1 MVPGIEIKEKA
12 QIVGTLLGSLESQLG
27 SIQEKA
33 LAADQV
39 YLQNIN
45 RGIFLVAFPGRP
57 KRLHWEMNWEAIGFI
72 EANS

>member
-39 YLQNIN
+39 HLQNIN
-45 RGIFLVAFPGRP
+45 WGIFLVAFPGRP
-57 KRLHWEMNWEAIGFI
+57 KQLHQEMNWEAISFI

>member
-1 MVPGIEIKEKA
+1 MLPGIEIKEKA

-27 SIQEKA
+27 AIQEKA
-33 LAADQV
+33 LAVDQV

-45 RGIFLVAFPGRP
+45 RGIFLVAFPGKP
-57 KRLHWEMNWEAIGFI
+57 KRLHREMNWEAIGFI

>member
-1 MVPGIEIKEKA
+1 MLPGIEIKEKA

-27 SIQEKA
+27 AIQEKA

-57 KRLHWEMNWEAIGFI
+57 KRLH
-72 EANS
+72 

>member
-33 LAADQV
+33 LAAGQA

-45 RGIFLVAFPGRP
+45 RGIFLVAFPGRLVISGRP
-57 KRLHWEMNWEAIGFI
+57 KRLHREMN
-72 EANS
+72 